1 MTLKND
7 MVKKTRPNLLLLFG
21 LLLLIWGYNGTV
33 DVIKSISPAE
43 DPANQSLDSA
53 DEGFSPYLVPVTGA
67 GLSSPESVLKAGVVS
82 DSSGDSL
89 INIQKDQSPG
99 QPPSKMDDFTGIP
112 DRIVIPA
119 IELNAPILFAKFE
132 ELDYQGQTYDQWLAP
147 NSFAAGWHFNSVRLG
162 NTGNLVLD
170 GHHNVYGK
178 VFGRLYELEEGDL
191 IRIYSGSFY
200 MKFVVTNKLILP
212 EKNTSLATRLENA
225 RWILPTSDQRLTLVT
240 CWPQDTNTHRLVIA
254 AIPASALLSSD
265 Q

>member
-1 MTLKND
+1 
-7 MVKKTRPNLLLLFG
+7 
-21 LLLLIWGYNGTV
+21 
-33 DVIKSISPAE
+33 
-43 DPANQSLDSA
+43 
-53 DEGFSPYLVPVTGA
+53 
-67 GLSSPESVLKAGVVS
+67 
-82 DSSGDSL
+82 
-89 INIQKDQSPG
+89 
-99 QPPSKMDDFTGIP
+99 MDDFTGIP

-132 ELDYQGQTYDQWLAP
+132 ELDYQGQAYDQWLAP
-147 NSFAAGWHFNSVRLG
+147 NSFAAGWHFNSARLG

>member
-1 MTLKND
+1 
-7 MVKKTRPNLLLLFG
+7 MVKITRLNLLLLLG

-33 DVIKSISPAE
+33 DVIKSLSPAE
-43 DPANQSLDSA
+43 DVANESLDSA
-53 DEGFSPYLVPVTGA
+53 DEGFTPYLVPVTGA
-67 GLSSPESVLKAGVVS
+67 GLSTPGIVLQGGVIS
-82 DSSGDSL
+82 DSSGASVEK
-89 INIQKDQSPG
+89 NAQTA

-119 IELNAPILFAKFE
+119 IELNAPILYAKFK

-147 NSFAAGWHFNSVRLG
+147 SSFAAGWHFTSARLG
-162 NTGNLVLD
+162 SIGNLVLD

-178 VFGRLYELEEGDL
+178 VFGSLYELEEGDL

-212 EKNTSLATRLENA
+212 EKNTSLATRLDNA
-225 RWILPTSDQRLTLVT
+225 RWILPTGDQRLTLVT

-254 AIPASALLSSD
+254 AMPASDLLSSD